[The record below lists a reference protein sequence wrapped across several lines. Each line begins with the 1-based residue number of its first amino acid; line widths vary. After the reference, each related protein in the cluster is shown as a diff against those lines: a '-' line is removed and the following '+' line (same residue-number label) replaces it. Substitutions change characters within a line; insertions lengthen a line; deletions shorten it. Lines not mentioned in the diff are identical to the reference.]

1 MVGQRSLK
9 PLYASEAASLG
20 SNPSSPTM
28 DIEVRN
34 YVDIDAGIYYF
45 RNVINNKYYI
55 GQAVNI
61 RKRLGHHISNALYNR
76 YDAPLYRAIHKY
88 GFENFEFGILKRYD
102 KDIPKCILDF
112 WEKYYIQYYN
122 SYSATGY
129 NQTLGGDAGVLGYK
143 MTEEQRQRTSK
154 NSKAVANDG
163 RNKIFCYI
171 IETKNI
177 IESSS
182 LPALSNIFN
191 IKFNTGD
198 IRNLVSRNKYI
209 LARDLE
215 TLNSK
220 IEDYNNLDSNR
231 IGVIKVTEEALQ
243 DIISGMRQRDWI
255 VKYNMSKASYS
266 KHKRKLKGENLLII
280 K

>member
-45 RNVINNKYYI
+45 RNVLNNKYYI

-102 KDIPKCILDF
+102 KNIPKCILDF

-129 NQTLGGDAGVLGYK
+129 NQTLGEDAGVLGYK
-143 MTEEQRQRTSK
+143 MTKEQRQRTSK

-177 IESSS
+177 IEASS

-209 LARDLE
+209 IARDLK

-266 KHKRKLKGENLLII
+266 KHKEN
-280 K
+280 